1 MELDSLHKLEKE
13 IDRLLHLL
21 GKLKKENKLIKE
33 KYQKLLKNQREDKE
47 SINSLKKENMSLP
60 SVSSN
65 LSSQKEAKIKEGLK
79 EIITNLDKLLLTF

>member
-13 IDRLLHLL
+13 IDKLLRLL
-21 GKLKKENKLIKE
+21 GQLKRENKLIKE

-47 SINSLKKENMSLP
+47 LIKSLKKENIGLS
-60 SVSSN
+60 SVSGN

-79 EIITNLDKLLLTF
+79 GILTKLDKLL